1 MEIKK
6 TVLKG
11 IAKTAEKTVESVSG
25 SKCLVIFHEP
35 EMPKALKEAK
45 FGKTNK

>member
-6 TVLKG
+6 TMLKG
-11 IAKTAEKTVESVSG
+11 IAKTAEKTVEGISG
-25 SKCLVIFHEP
+25 SKCIALFHEP